1 MARIIQTSNGQ
12 VTRQYLLNE
21 EHVSIGRS
29 TKNLIQLN
37 EKFISSNHAE
47 IITEQD
53 HHGNKIYFLMDLNS
67 KNGSYINKNKV
78 GCRQLKHKDSI
89 RFGHQ
94 FFTFIDDSSE
104 ESKIN

>member
-1 MARIIQTSNGQ
+1 MARIIQTSQGK
-12 VTRQYLLNE
+12 VTRQYLIRE

-29 TKNLIQLN
+29 NKCFIHIN
-37 EKFISSNHAE
+37 EKFISSKHAE
-47 IITEQD
+47 IITEED

-78 GCRQLKHKDSI
+78 GCRQLKHKDNI

-94 FFTFIDDSSE
+94 FFIFIDDTTE
-104 ESKIN
+104 EHEPA